1 MKQLGFPSLSTRA
14 LGPHAPV
21 SSREKHHFSSSQC
34 FLLTGPELHFVN
46 SHPHSSSQKTR
57 NLPLGKWDSLK
68 GSKWLQRGCLLQ
80 EPQDLLYPPGTGATR
95 VWPRA
100 EEAVTEGHNW
110 TLYRNRYDV
119 CPRKYTPVVCKIKCV
134 GILSAENT
142 LLGLVLFVF
151 K

>member
-34 FLLTGPELHFVN
+34 FLLTGPKLHFVN
-46 SHPHSSSQKTR
+46 SHPHSSAQKTR

-68 GSKWLQRGCLLQ
+68 GASGCSVAVSFRSHRTSCIHLELELEPPECGPEQRKLSQ
-80 EPQDLLYPPGTGATR
+80 KDII
-95 VWPRA
+95 
-100 EEAVTEGHNW
+100 GH
-110 TLYRNRYDV
+110 Y
-119 CPRKYTPVVCKIKCV
+119 I
-134 GILSAENT
+134 GIDTMFVLESTHQWSA
-142 LLGLVLFVF
+142 